1 MTDSP
6 PRPPGRPRSEASRDA
21 LLDAAF
27 WQVRERGYLQTTAEQ
42 IAKAAGA
49 GKPTLY
55 RAWPSKGALVLEAFA
70 AKMRERIDRPREAA
84 AAAGDIEKFLIA
96 DFAALRPFADALAG
110 LTLDAAADVE
120 LREAMAREIW
130 TPRTERL
137 AGVLASRIADAATAA
152 ALAEA
157 IEGALFR
164 RSLTAAPLDEAFARS
179 LARLARLQAP

>member
-21 LLDAAF
+21 LLDAAY

-55 RAWPSKGALVLEAFA
+55 RSWPSLGALVLEAFA

-110 LTLDAAADVE
+110 LTLDAAADAE
-120 LREAMAREIW
+120 LRQAMEAAIGA
-130 TPRTERL
+130 PRAEKL
-137 AGVLASRIADAATAA
+137 AGVVARYVTDPAASA
-152 ALAEA
+152 ALVEA
-157 IEGALFR
+157 IEAAVLR
-164 RSLTAAPLDEAFARS
+164 RCLIGAPLDEAFARA